1 MQKKRFRTLI
11 ALCCVLTLFFGLFGG
26 LPTKAKS
33 TNQYKEL
40 TFQDWDFMDAD
51 MKNTF
56 WKDPVDSL
64 TDLDGVAF
72 TGKVTFRALENA
84 DYIVIGAKENAFNA
98 GIRLA
103 LLKGDYR
110 GEKFQMVYW
119 DSTGTP
125 HDTFLDSAAY
135 GLDYGTAF
143 KIRMTFEKSG
153 ENYKVNTW
161 LNDIACNTELT
172 VPASKLG
179 TKLGVAGTGDNPTT
193 IASVTVGAEPEQ
205 TPTPEETITFS
216 DYGIAD
222 GKYSDSTGSRAQI
235 GKLTDAPINLNGY
248 TFKGSIKMAATG
260 APWIRWMKIGTAAT
274 TINTSTY
281 DVDDGIQVVQLTD
294 GTLKFTYKEQPAAT
308 ATFTGFAT
316 EEEIAISLAFSYKS
330 DGSIGV
336 TVTAGDKEAQELV
349 LPAGTSLGTNLFIR
363 SDVWVEVKSSEK
375 EEPEPTPTPEETIT
389 FSDYGIADGK
399 YSDSTGTRGQ
409 IGKLTNAPANLN
421 GYIFKGNVKFATT
434 GAPWIRFLTIGTTAT
449 EVNTGTYDTDDG
461 VVIRQEANGNIIF
474 YTKATGEGNPL
485 TFEGFQAEEKIALE
499 VGFAYQE
506 DGSIVISAK
515 AGNNEAKELVL
526 PAGTSLGTNLFVRS
540 DVWVEIESYAEE
552 EPEEPEPPIT
562 WQDITFSDFGI
573 ADGAYSD
580 ALGSRAQIGTFTK
593 TAENLH
599 GYQFKGNVK
608 FAGTSAH
615 WIRYIKIGTTAT
627 QVNTSTYDVE
637 DGIQVIQLA
646 DGTMQF
652 NCKTPEGEKQASFDG
667 FACGEYVSVQVS
679 FCYKKDGSIVV
690 TVAAGGKEA
699 KELVLPA
706 GTSLGTN
713 LYIRSDI
720 EIEVLS
726 GEETPDPEP
735 EPDPAPDTYKELT
748 FKDWGISDDSV
759 IETIYKDPKNGISD
773 LNGIAF
779 TGMVTFRYNEDRDWL
794 WLGAK
799 EMGAGSGIRICMRD
813 DDALGHHLLIV
824 YWDSKGNTQYQFL
837 ENQDYGLRFGKEFK
851 FRMTFYK
858 SGKNYIVNTWVNDIA
873 VNREITV
880 PETKLGM
887 KLGIA
892 GVGDNPTTVASYPRI
907 PKVEKTYKEYTFVDW
922 NYGNG
927 TVNDTVYR
935 KAPSSLK
942 NLDGTAF
949 VGEIAFNYNED
960 RNYVHVAAKNDSM
973 TNGIR
978 ICQRDDDNMGRHVL
992 ITYWDAKGESQHR
1005 FLEAST
1011 YGLKYGEPFKIR
1023 LTFDK
1028 EDTIMKVRIWVND
1041 IACEGAISVPVQN
1054 LGTMLGVKGVIDFP
1068 TKIYSVGKS
1077 APFSQEETWKNFL
1090 MSKVDL
1096 GYFGFSNKTWKRDLA
1111 DICR

>member
-1 MQKKRFRTLI
+1 MKKKSIQTLT
-11 ALCCVLTLFFGLFGG
+11 ALICVVAMLTGLFGSI
-26 LPTKAKS
+26 PSNAFAASKTTS
-33 TNQYKEL
+33 YKEL
-40 TFQDWDFMDAD
+40 TFSDWGYEDGDIDSTKWRDPETEITDF
-51 MKNTF
+51 
-56 WKDPVDSL
+56 S
-64 TDLDGVAF
+64 GVAF
-72 TGKVTFRALENA
+72 TGNVTYRANEDQNWIMMA
-84 DYIVIGAKENAFNA
+84 AKEAA
-98 GIRLA
+98 ISSGLRIA
-103 LLKGDYR
+103 LTGR
-110 GEKFQMVYW
+110 GFQLVYW

-125 HDTFLDSAAY
+125 HDTFFAASDY
-135 GLDYGTAF
+135 NLSYGTSI
-143 KIRMTFEKSG
+143 KLRMTFDKEG
-153 ENYKVNTW
+153 TDYKVNTW
-161 LNDIACNTELT
+161 INDKACNTELT
-172 VPASKLG
+172 VPASKMG
-179 TKLGVAGTGDNPTT
+179 TKLGVQGTGANHTT
-193 IASVTVGAEPEQ
+193 IASVKSGE
-205 TPTPEETITFS
+205 TP
-216 DYGIAD
+216 
-222 GKYSDSTGSRAQI
+222 
-235 GKLTDAPINLNGY
+235 
-248 TFKGSIKMAATG
+248 
-260 APWIRWMKIGTAAT
+260 
-274 TINTSTY
+274 
-281 DVDDGIQVVQLTD
+281 
-294 GTLKFTYKEQPAAT
+294 
-308 ATFTGFAT
+308 
-316 EEEIAISLAFSYKS
+316 
-330 DGSIGV
+330 
-336 TVTAGDKEAQELV
+336 
-349 LPAGTSLGTNLFIR
+349 
-363 SDVWVEVKSSEK
+363 
-375 EEPEPTPTPEETIT
+375 
-389 FSDYGIADGK
+389 
-399 YSDSTGTRGQ
+399 
-409 IGKLTNAPANLN
+409 
-421 GYIFKGNVKFATT
+421 
-434 GAPWIRFLTIGTTAT
+434 
-449 EVNTGTYDTDDG
+449 
-461 VVIRQEANGNIIF
+461 
-474 YTKATGEGNPL
+474 
-485 TFEGFQAEEKIALE
+485 
-499 VGFAYQE
+499 
-506 DGSIVISAK
+506 
-515 AGNNEAKELVL
+515 
-526 PAGTSLGTNLFVRS
+526 
-540 DVWVEIESYAEE
+540 E

-652 NCKTPEGEKQASFDG
+652 NCKTPEGENQVSFDG
-667 FACGEYVSVQVS
+667 FTCGEYVSVQVS

-690 TVAAGGKEA
+690 TVAAGDKEA
-699 KELVLPA
+699 KELVLPS

-726 GEETPDPEP
+726 GEETPEP
-735 EPDPAPDTYKELT
+735 EPDPAPDTYQELT
-748 FKDWGISDDSV
+748 FKDWGISDDAV

-773 LNGIAF
+773 LDGIAF
-779 TGMVTFRYNEDRDWL
+779 TGMVTFRYNEDRNWL

-858 SGKNYIVNTWVNDIA
+858 SGKNYIANTWVNDIA
-873 VNREITV
+873 VDREITV

-907 PKVEKTYKEYTFVDW
+907 PKVERTYKEYTFVDW

-1090 MSKVDL
+1090 VSKVDL